1 MHSHILRTIATGVAL
16 TLLLFSCRQ
25 PIDLDTDRTVVPT
38 NLPEITDFSPKASN
52 WSAKITINGKNF
64 VNVQRVMLDT
74 LVLDSVVV
82 ESPSRIQAVIPMPQF
97 GQPPYGVLYLSITT
111 GRGTT
116 KASEGFVRAWGT
128 ASGKI
133 TLDKQPLDSTILY
146 LSKPLSNLTAIILTN
161 ALSATKTF
169 GTPKGWFVL
178 NGYGIDLGGDDSKE
192 IVLHPFKSGYSFAPG
207 ERRFLKDPDIIGG
220 QDFEATLLPPERL
233 PSVTSITP
241 GVGAS
246 YGWSETGTTIVL
258 SGTGFNKVKK
268 AVIVTPYP
276 SLELAN
282 PYSTTLGYKEAKA
295 ITIENDNKISIA
307 IPRLDGTKAIPGR
320 TYNCQVYLLTD
331 EGSIVAPQRVNI
343 TYL

>member
-1 MHSHILRTIATGVAL
+1 MRSHIFRTIATGAAL

-25 PIDLDTDRTVVPT
+25 PNDLDTDRTVVPT
-38 NLPEITDFSPKASN
+38 NLPEIIDFSPKASN
-52 WSAKITINGKNF
+52 WSARITINGKNF

-74 LVLDSVVV
+74 LILDSVVV
-82 ESPSRIQAVIPMPQF
+82 ESPNRIQAIIPAPKP
-97 GQPPYGVLYLSITT
+97 GQPWVLPYGVLYLSVTT
-111 GRGTT
+111 SRGTT

-133 TLDKQPLDSTILY
+133 TLGKQPLDSTILY
-146 LSKPLSNLTAIILTN
+146 LSKPLNNLTAIISTDIATN
-161 ALSATKTF
+161 SF
-169 GTPKGWFVL
+169 GFPKGWFL
-178 NGYGIDLGGDDSKE
+178 LYGSALGGDDSKE
-192 IVLHPFKSGYSFAPG
+192 IVLRPFKSGYSFAPN
-207 ERRFLKDPDIIGG
+207 ERRFLKGLDIIGG

-233 PSVTSITP
+233 PSVISITP
-241 GVGAS
+241 SVGAS

-268 AVIVTPYP
+268 IVIVTPYP
-276 SLELAN
+276 SPEMAN
-282 PYSTTLGYKEAKA
+282 PYSTTLGYKEVKA
-295 ITIENDNKISIA
+295 ITIESDNKISIA

-331 EGSIVAPQRVNI
+331 EGSIVAPQRINI